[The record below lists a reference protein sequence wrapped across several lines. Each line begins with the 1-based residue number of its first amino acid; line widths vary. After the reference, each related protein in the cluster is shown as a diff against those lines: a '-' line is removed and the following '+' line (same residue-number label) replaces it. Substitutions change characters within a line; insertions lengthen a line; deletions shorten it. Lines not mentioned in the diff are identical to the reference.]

1 MNVKLEPSNN
11 DFAVLRHRMVE
22 NQLRNRHIR
31 DERVLEAMERIPRHL
46 FVPSSRRWSAYDD
59 GPLAIGHG
67 QTISQP
73 YMVACMTEQLRLGA
87 QSRVLEIGTGSGY
100 QAAVLGE
107 LAAQVWTVERHP
119 ELAHRAKELLLA
131 LGYGNVRVIVADGS
145 LGFPPAAPYD
155 AILVTAAAPSVP
167 DALRKQLAP
176 GGRMVIPISRGFVD
190 DCMLIERLPGLP
202 HTSDAGSSAN
212 ETGGGR
218 GGGETTPRFRETSIV
233 GCSFVPLI
241 GQQGFKE

>member
-1 MNVKLEPSNN
+1 MEPKPSDN

-22 NQLRNRHIR
+22 NQLRGRHIR

-73 YMVACMTEQLRLGA
+73 YMVACMTEQLRLEP

-100 QAAVLGE
+100 QAAVLAE
-107 LAAQVWTVERHP
+107 LAAQIWTVERHP
-119 ELAHRAKELLLA
+119 ELAHRAEELLLT
-131 LGYGNVRVIVADGS
+131 LGYTNVRLIVADGS
-145 LGFPPAAPYD
+145 LGFAAGAPYD
-155 AILVTAAAPSVP
+155 AIMVTAAAPSVP
-167 DALRKQLAP
+167 DALREQLAP

-190 DCMLIERLPGLP
+190 DCMLIERLPEP
-202 HTSDAGSSAN
+202 PQAADAVA
-212 ETGGGR
+212 TAR
-218 GGGETTPRFRETSIV
+218 AIGGEARETAAPRFRETSIV

-241 GQQGFKE
+241 GQQGFRE

>member
-1 MNVKLEPSNN
+1 MNMKSEPSDN

-22 NQLRNRHIR
+22 NQLRSRHIR
-31 DERVLEAMERIPRHL
+31 DERVLEAMERVPRHL

-59 GPLAIGHG
+59 GPLAIGHS

-73 YMVACMTEQLRLGA
+73 YMVACMTEQLRLEPR
-87 QSRVLEIGTGSGY
+87 SRVLEIGTGSGY

-107 LAAQVWTVERHP
+107 LAAQIWTVERHP
-119 ELAHRAKELLLA
+119 ELAHRAKELLLV
-131 LGYGNVRVIVADGS
+131 LGYTNVRVIVADGS
-145 LGFPPAAPYD
+145 LGFPAGAPYD

-167 DALRKQLAP
+167 DALREQLAP
-176 GGRMVIPISRGFVD
+176 GGRMVIPISKGSVD
-190 DCMLIERLPGLP
+190 DCMLIERLPESPYTADPSVTARATDDG
-202 HTSDAGSSAN
+202 TREATA
-212 ETGGGR
+212 
-218 GGGETTPRFRETSIV
+218 PRFRETSIV